1 MPQRMPSWFLVLL
14 LLISAVVP
22 ILAQINDRQPRPI
35 RPVDGPRIF
44 QRYCAA
50 CHGVDARG
58 NGPAATALKQ
68 RVPDLT
74 RLSLANDGVFPVIH
88 VKTTIL
94 LGSDDLIP
102 AHGSKEMPIWGP
114 IFHEIEFDRDL
125 GRVRLENVTKYLESI
140 QQK

>member
-1 MPQRMPSWFLVLL
+1 MPMLL
-14 LLISAVVP
+14 LAFLFPLFTGWGVV
-22 ILAQINDRQPRPI
+22 AQTASHWQPLI
-35 RPVDGPRIF
+35 RPVDGPGIF
-44 QRYCAA
+44 QNYCAA

-58 NGPAATALKQ
+58 RGPASGALKQ

-74 RLSLANDGVFPVIH
+74 RLSQANDGVFPFQH

-102 AHGSKEMPIWGP
+102 AHGSKRMPIWGP

-125 GRVRLENVTKYLESI
+125 GCVRLENVTSYLESI
-140 QQK
+140 QKK